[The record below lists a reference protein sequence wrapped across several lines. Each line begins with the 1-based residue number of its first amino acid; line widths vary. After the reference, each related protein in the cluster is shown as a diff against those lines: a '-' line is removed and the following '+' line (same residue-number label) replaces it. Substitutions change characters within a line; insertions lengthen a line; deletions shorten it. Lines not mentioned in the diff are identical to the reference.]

1 MVQERYFFSLIYYFV
16 KLHINVNK
24 FVIVNLP
31 YDLSFSLTGLKKR
44 PYATGLPVGPAR
56 DTYSLRSAVISGGNL
71 MGVYDPSRV

>member
-1 MVQERYFFSLIYYFV
+1 MVQARYFFSLIYYFV

-44 PYATGLPVGPAR
+44 PYATGLPAGPAR
-56 DTYSLRSAVISGGNL
+56 DSNYPFL
-71 MGVYDPSRV
+71 